1 MENRYLS
8 VSALTKY
15 IKQKI
20 ERDPHLQTVYL
31 KGEISNFS
39 HHSRGHM
46 YLTIKDNQAQIRAV
60 MFAGNNRNLKFVPEN
75 GMEVLIK
82 GNLGVYEPHGQY
94 QLYIREMQPDGIGAL
109 YLAFEQL
116 KEKLREK
123 GYFNVDLKKDIPK
136 YPNHIA
142 IITSP
147 TGAAVRDILTT
158 LKRRYPIAKTTIIPT
173 LVQGEL
179 AIDSIVNSI
188 NLANKINEY
197 DCIILSRGGGSI
209 EDLWAFNDIKVA
221 EAIYR
226 SKIPII
232 TGIGHET
239 DVTISDYISDL
250 RAPTPT
256 GAAELA
262 VPSLIELM
270 TNNQQYQERLFRSIT
285 QLFKIKQNKLNEL
298 QTSYV
303 FKNPLQFVLTKE
315 QYLDQTTD
323 KLKHNYQRV
332 LSNKQT
338 QFSTLKQQLYY
349 QHPERKLSEAKHK
362 LNRLKELNKHNF
374 ERIFTYNENKF
385 TSSLDKL
392 ILLNPLATMKRGF
405 SLIYKENETQLVKSI
420 NDVEKNDK
428 VDVQLNDGKLL
439 CEVIDKRSEEIG

>member
-1 MENRYLS
+1 MENKYLS

-46 YLTIKDNQAQIRAV
+46 YLTIKDNQAQIKSV
-60 MFAGNNRNLKFVPEN
+60 MFAGNNRNLKFLPEN
-75 GMEVLIK
+75 GMEVLVK

-123 GYFNVDLKKDIPK
+123 GYFNEVFKKEIPK

-158 LKRRYPIAKTTIIPT
+158 LKRRYPIAKTTVIPT
-173 LVQGEL
+173 PVQGEL
-179 AIDSIVNSI
+179 AIDSIVKSI
-188 NLANKINEY
+188 DLANEINDY

-226 SKIPII
+226 SKIPLI

-239 DVTISDYISDL
+239 DITISDYIADL

-270 TNNQQYQERLFRSIT
+270 TNNKQYQERLFRSIT
-285 QLFKIKQNKLNEL
+285 QLLKIKQNKLVDL

-315 QYLDQTTD
+315 QRLDQTTD
-323 KLKHNYQRV
+323 KLKHNYQRI
-332 LSNKQT
+332 LSDKQT
-338 QFSTLKQQLYY
+338 QFSTLKQELNY
-349 QHPERKLSEAKHK
+349 QHPERKINEAKHN
-362 LNRLKELNKHNF
+362 LYRLSELNKRNV

-405 SLIYKENETQLVKSI
+405 SLVYKESDTQIVKSI

-428 VDVQLNDGKLL
+428 VDIQLNDGKLS